1 MAVKLEENNGS
12 VADDL
17 ENACQSVRYRK
28 VAAGESGSGH
38 VRVPHVWAGSLR
50 SFTTS
55 ASQSWWNAPVFMASE
70 EPNDG
75 A

>member
-17 ENACQSVRYRK
+17 EIASQSVRYMK

-38 VRVPHVWAGSLR
+38 VRVSHA
-50 SFTTS
+50 
-55 ASQSWWNAPVFMASE
+55 
-70 EPNDG
+70 
-75 A
+75 